1 MNNMSQKQ
9 VKEIYS
15 YNPDTGVFL
24 RKDSDVSVI
33 ESWNK
38 YLKAYYKGKYYT
50 VHRLIWIY
58 MTGNA
63 PTNDIDHID
72 HDRKNNKWKNLRLVS
87 RKQNMQNAIK
97 SKANTSGFTGV
108 VWCKQQKQWIAQI
121 MVDGKNKKLG
131 RHDSKIDAVAARIRA
146 NKFYGF
152 HPGHGESIA

>member
-15 YNPDTGVFL
+15 YNPDTGIFL
-24 RKDSDVSVI
+24 RKGDYVGI
-33 ESWNK
+33 TESSNK
-38 YLKAYYKGKYYT
+38 YLRAHYRGKTYS

-58 MTGNA
+58 MTGDA
-63 PTNDIDHID
+63 PANDVDHID
-72 HDRKNNKWKNLRLVS
+72 HDRQNNKWENLRLVS

-108 VWCKQQKQWIAQI
+108 VWCKQQRQWQAQI
-121 MVDGKNKKLG
+121 MIDGKTKKLG

-152 HPGHGESIA
+152 HSGHGESIA

>member
-15 YNPDTGVFL
+15 YNPDTGIFL
-24 RKDSDVSVI
+24 RKGSDVGVI

-38 YLKAYYKGKYYT
+38 YLKSYYKGKYYS

-58 MTGNA
+58 MTGNTPA
-63 PTNDIDHID
+63 SDIDHID
-72 HDRKNNKWKNLRLVS
+72 HDRQNNKWENLRLVS

-97 SKANTSGFTGV
+97 SKVNTSGFTGV
-108 VWCKQQKQWIAQI
+108 TWCKQQGQWQAQI
-121 MVDGKNKKLG
+121 MIDGKNKKIG
-131 RHDSKIDAVAARIRA
+131 RYNSKIDAVAARIRA

-152 HPGHGESIA
+152 HLGHGASIA